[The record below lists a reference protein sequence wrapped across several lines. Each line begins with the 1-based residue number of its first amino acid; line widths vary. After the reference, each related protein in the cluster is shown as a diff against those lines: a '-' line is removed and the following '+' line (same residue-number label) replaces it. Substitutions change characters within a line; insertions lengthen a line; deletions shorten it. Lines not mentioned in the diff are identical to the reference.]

1 MDIGQSFSLAVKS
14 LMASKMRALLTMLG
28 IIIGVSAV
36 ILISGMGN
44 GLTNHVEETFT
55 SLGSNIVT
63 AIALFQTDTKYVDL
77 DKLESFV
84 EETEG
89 IKYYAPY
96 TQHSG
101 VTVKV
106 DGENAST
113 TIYGTNQ
120 DYASIRDRGIASGR
134 NIQYLDVK
142 REQRV
147 CVVGS
152 HVIEELFGKELTND
166 EIIGRNLKI
175 DGNSFKIVGIMEEK
189 ASGMAGGDDD
199 MILIPYPVAQKLFNT
214 EYVNMFYFTYEN
226 GDVSEEVIDKIDKH
240 FYNIYNQTGLYG
252 QLADDEDDYY
262 FIMDAQ
268 SMMEEMYEM
277 LDTITSILVAI
288 AGISLLVGG
297 VGIMNIMLVSVTERT
312 KEIGIRKAIGAN
324 KWDVLSQFVI
334 EAITTS
340 VIGGT
345 IGILL
350 GIFFTGVAST
360 ILGIEG
366 AVTLESVAIAVGI
379 SSLIGI
385 VFGYLP
391 AKKAA
396 DMHPID
402 ALRHE

>member
-63 AIALFQTDTKYVDL
+63 AMALFQTDTKYVDL

-101 VTVKV
+101 ITVKV

-226 GDVSEEVIDKIDKH
+226 GDVSEEVIDKIDKY
-240 FYNIYNQTGLYG
+240 FYDIYNQTGLYG

-366 AVTLESVAIAVGI
+366 AVTFESVAIAVGI

>member
-1 MDIGQSFSLAVKS
+1 MDIGQSFILAVKS

-36 ILISGMGN
+36 ILISGMGE
-44 GLTNHVEETFT
+44 GLTAKVEETFT
-55 SLGSNIVT
+55 SMGSNIVT
-63 AIALFQTDTKYVDL
+63 AMALRQTETKYVDL
-77 DKLESFV
+77 DKLAKMA

-96 TQHSG
+96 TQTSATG
-101 VTVKV
+101 KYGIE
-106 DGENAST
+106 DAST
-113 TIYGTNQ
+113 TIYGTNE

-134 NIQYLDVK
+134 NIQYLDVE

-152 HVIEELFGKELTND
+152 HVIEELFGEDAVND
-166 EIIGRNLKI
+166 DLIGKRLKI
-175 DGNSFKIVGIMEEK
+175 NGTTFKIVGIMEEK

-199 MILIPYPVAQKLFNT
+199 MILIPYTVAQKVFNIQ
-214 EYVNMFYFTYEN
+214 YVNMFYFTYEN
-226 GDVSEEVIDKIDKH
+226 GDYADTIIDKVDRF
-240 FYNIYNQTGLYG
+240 FYNIYDN
-252 QLADDEDDYY
+252 ADYY

-268 SMMEEMYEM
+268 SMMEEMYDM

-324 KWDVLSQFVI
+324 KFDVLSQFVI

-345 IGILL
+345 IGIIL
-350 GIFFTGVAST
+350 GIFFTGVASK

-366 AVTLESVAIAVGI
+366 KVTFGAVAIAVGV

-385 VFGYLP
+385 LFGYMP

>member
-36 ILISGMGN
+36 ILISGMGE
-44 GLTNHVEETFT
+44 GLTAHVEETFT

-63 AIALFQTDTKYVDL
+63 VMALRQTDTKYVDL
-77 DKLESFV
+77 DKLEAFV
-84 EETEG
+84 EETNG

-96 TQHSG
+96 TQTSA
-101 VTVKV
+101 TAKIN
-106 DGENAST
+106 GEDAST
-113 TIYGTNQ
+113 TIYGSNE

-134 NIQYLDVK
+134 NIQYLDVE

-152 HVIEELFGKELTND
+152 HVIEELFGNEKTND
-166 EIIGRNLKI
+166 ELIGEQLKI
-175 DGNSFKIVGIMEEK
+175 NGTSFKIVGIMEEK
-189 ASGMAGGDDD
+189 ASSLAGSDDD
-199 MILIPYPVAQKLFNT
+199 MILIPYTVAQKIFNT
-214 EYVNMFYFTYEN
+214 QYVNMFYFTYEN
-226 GDVSEEVIDKIDKH
+226 GDVSEEVIDKIDRY
-240 FYNIYNQTGLYG
+240 FFNIY
-252 QLADDEDDYY
+252 DDADYY

-268 SMMEEMYEM
+268 SMMEEMYDM

-345 IGILL
+345 IGIIL

-366 AVTLESVAIAVGI
+366 KVTFEAVSIAVGI

>member
-1 MDIGQSFSLAVKS
+1 MDIGQSFLLAVKS

-63 AIALFQTDTKYVDL
+63 AMALYQTDTKYVDL

-101 VTVKV
+101 ITVKV

-134 NIQYLDVK
+134 NIQYLDVE

-166 EIIGRNLKI
+166 EIIGRSLKI

-366 AVTLESVAIAVGI
+366 AVTFESVAIAVGI

>member
-1 MDIGQSFSLAVKS
+1 MDIGQSFILAVKS

-36 ILISGMGN
+36 ILISGMGE
-44 GLTNHVEETFT
+44 GLTAKVEETFT
-55 SLGSNIVT
+55 SMGSNIVT
-63 AIALFQTDTKYVDL
+63 AMALRQTETKYVDL
-77 DKLESFV
+77 DKLAKMA

-96 TQHSG
+96 TQTSATAKYG
-101 VTVKV
+101 IE
-106 DGENAST
+106 DAST
-113 TIYGTNQ
+113 TIYGTNE
-120 DYASIRDRGIASGR
+120 DYASIRDRGISSGR
-134 NIQYLDVK
+134 NIQYLDVE

-152 HVIEELFGKELTND
+152 HVVEELFGEDAVND
-166 EIIGRNLKI
+166 DLIGKQLKI
-175 DGNSFKIVGIMEEK
+175 NGTTFKIVGIMEEK

-199 MILIPYPVAQKLFNT
+199 MILIPYTVAQKVFNIQ
-214 EYVNMFYFTYEN
+214 YVNMFYFTYEN
-226 GDVSEEVIDKIDKH
+226 GDYADTIINKVDRF
-240 FYNIYNQTGLYG
+240 FYNIYDN
-252 QLADDEDDYY
+252 ADYY

-268 SMMEEMYEM
+268 SMMEEMYDM

-324 KWDVLSQFVI
+324 KFDVLSQFVI

-345 IGILL
+345 IGIIL
-350 GIFFTGVAST
+350 GIFFTGVASK

-366 AVTLESVAIAVGI
+366 KVTFGAVAIAVGV

-385 VFGYLP
+385 LFGYMP

>member
-1 MDIGQSFSLAVKS
+1 MDIGQSFILAVKS

-36 ILISGMGN
+36 ILISGMGE
-44 GLTNHVEETFT
+44 GLTAKVEETFT
-55 SLGSNIVT
+55 SMGSNIVT
-63 AIALFQTDTKYVDL
+63 AMALRQTETKYVDL
-77 DKLESFV
+77 DKLAKMA

-96 TQHSG
+96 TQTSATAKYG
-101 VTVKV
+101 TE
-106 DGENAST
+106 DAST
-113 TIYGTNQ
+113 TIYGTNE

-134 NIQYLDVK
+134 NIQYLDVE

-152 HVIEELFGKELTND
+152 HVIEELFGEDAVND
-166 EIIGRNLKI
+166 DLIGKQLKI
-175 DGNSFKIVGIMEEK
+175 NGTTFKIVGVMEEK
-189 ASGMAGGDDD
+189 ASGVAGGDDD
-199 MILIPYPVAQKLFNT
+199 MILIPYTVAQKVFNIQ
-214 EYVNMFYFTYEN
+214 YVNMFYFTYEN
-226 GDVSEEVIDKIDKH
+226 GDYADTIINKVDRF
-240 FYNIYNQTGLYG
+240 FYNIYDN
-252 QLADDEDDYY
+252 ADYY

-268 SMMEEMYEM
+268 SMMEEMYDM

-324 KWDVLSQFVI
+324 KFDVLSQFVI

-345 IGILL
+345 IGIIL
-350 GIFFTGVAST
+350 GIFFTGVASK

-366 AVTLESVAIAVGI
+366 KVTFGAVAIAVGV

-385 VFGYLP
+385 LFGYMP

>member
-36 ILISGMGN
+36 ILSSGMGE
-44 GLTNHVEETFT
+44 GLTAKVEETFT

-63 AIALFQTDTKYVDL
+63 VMALRQTNTKYVDL
-77 DKLESFV
+77 NKLETLV
-84 EETEG
+84 EETNG

-96 TQHSG
+96 IQTSA
-101 VTVKV
+101 TVKV
-106 DGENAST
+106 NGEDAST
-113 TIYGTNQ
+113 TVYGSNE

-134 NIQYLDVK
+134 NIQYLDVE

-152 HVIEELFGKELTND
+152 HVIEELFGTEIAND
-166 EIIGRNLKI
+166 DIIGKQLKVN
-175 DGNSFKIVGIMEEK
+175 GTSFKIVGIMEEK
-189 ASGMAGGDDD
+189 ASSLAGTDDD
-199 MILIPYPVAQKLFNT
+199 MILIPYTVAQKIFNT
-214 EYVNMFYFTYEN
+214 QYVNMFYFTYEN
-226 GDVSEEVIDKIDKH
+226 GDVSEEVIDKIDR
-240 FYNIYNQTGLYG
+240 FFFNIY
-252 QLADDEDDYY
+252 DDADYY

-268 SMMEEMYEM
+268 SMMEEMYDM

-324 KWDVLSQFVI
+324 KFDVLSQFVI

-345 IGILL
+345 IGIIL

-366 AVTLESVAIAVGI
+366 KVTFESVSIAVGI

>member
-1 MDIGQSFSLAVKS
+1 MNIGQSFSLAVKS

-63 AIALFQTDTKYVDL
+63 AMALFQTDTKYVDL

-101 VTVKV
+101 ITVKV

-366 AVTLESVAIAVGI
+366 AVTFESVAIAVGI

>member
-36 ILISGMGN
+36 ILISGIGN

-55 SLGSNIVT
+55 SMGSNIVT
-63 AIALFQTDTKYVDL
+63 AMAIYQTDTKYVDL
-77 DKLESFV
+77 DKLEAFAD
-84 EETEG
+84 ETEG

-106 DGENAST
+106 NGEDAST

-134 NIQYLDVK
+134 NIQYLDIERQQK
-142 REQRV
+142 V

-152 HVIEELFGKELTND
+152 HVIEELFGKEVTND
-166 EIIGRNLKI
+166 ELIGSNLKI
-175 DGNSFKIVGIMEEK
+175 NGDSFKIVGIMEEK

-199 MILIPYPVAQKLFNT
+199 MILIPYPVAQKIFDT

-226 GDVSEEVIDKIDKH
+226 GEVSEEVVDKIDKYFH
-240 FYNIYNQTGLYG
+240 NIYYQTGLYG
-252 QLADDEDDYY
+252 QGSEDDRDYY

-345 IGILL
+345 IGIIL

-366 AVTLESVAIAVGI
+366 KVTFESVAIAVGI

>member
-1 MDIGQSFSLAVKS
+1 MNIGQSFILAIKS

-36 ILISGMGN
+36 ILISGMGE
-44 GLTNHVEETFT
+44 GLTAHVEQTFT

-63 AIALFQTDTKYVDL
+63 VMALRQTETKYVDMK
-77 DKLESFV
+77 KLEAFV
-84 EETEG
+84 DETEG
-89 IKYYAPY
+89 VKYYAPLVQTSATAKY
-96 TQHSG
+96 GLEES
-101 VTVKV
+101 
-106 DGENAST
+106 ST
-113 TIYGTNQ
+113 TVYGTNQ

-134 NIQYLDVK
+134 NIQFLDIE

-152 HVIEELFGKELTND
+152 HVIEELFGTEVTND
-166 EIIGRNLKI
+166 QLIGEYLKI
-175 DGNSFKIVGIMEEK
+175 NGNSFKIVGIMEAK
-189 ASGMAGGDDD
+189 ASSMAGSDDD
-199 MILIPYPVAQKLFNT
+199 QILIPYTVAQKIFNVQ
-214 EYVNMFYFTYEN
+214 YVNAFYFTYEN
-226 GDVSEEVIDKIDKH
+226 GDVSEEVIDKIDRH
-240 FYNIYNQTGLYG
+240 FYNIYDN
-252 QLADDEDDYY
+252 ADYY

-288 AGISLLVGG
+288 AAISLLVGG

-324 KWDVLSQFVI
+324 KFDVLSQFVI
-334 EAITTS
+334 EAVTTS

-345 IGILL
+345 IGIIL
-350 GIFFTGVAST
+350 GIFFTNVASV

-366 AVTLESVAIAVGI
+366 KVTIGAVSVAVGV

-385 VFGYLP
+385 LFGYMP

>member
-101 VTVKV
+101 ITVKA

-134 NIQYLDVK
+134 NIQYLDVE

-366 AVTLESVAIAVGI
+366 AVTFESVAIAVGI

>member
-36 ILISGMGN
+36 ILISGMGE
-44 GLTNHVEETFT
+44 GLTAKVEETFT

-63 AIALFQTDTKYVDL
+63 VMALRQTNTKYVDL
-77 DKLESFV
+77 NKLETLV
-84 EETEG
+84 EETNG

-96 TQHSG
+96 IQTSA
-101 VTVKV
+101 TVKV
-106 DGENAST
+106 NGEDAST
-113 TIYGTNQ
+113 TVYGSNE

-134 NIQYLDVK
+134 NIQYLDVE

-152 HVIEELFGKELTND
+152 HVIEELFGTEIAND
-166 EIIGRNLKI
+166 DIIGKQLKVN
-175 DGNSFKIVGIMEEK
+175 GTSFKIVGIMEEK
-189 ASGMAGGDDD
+189 ASSLAGTDDD
-199 MILIPYPVAQKLFNT
+199 MILIPYTVAQKIFNT
-214 EYVNMFYFTYEN
+214 QYVNMFYFTYEN
-226 GDVSEEVIDKIDKH
+226 GDVSEEVIDKIDR
-240 FYNIYNQTGLYG
+240 FFFNIY
-252 QLADDEDDYY
+252 DDADYY

-268 SMMEEMYEM
+268 SMMEEMYDM

-324 KWDVLSQFVI
+324 KFDVLSQFVI

-345 IGILL
+345 IGIIL

-366 AVTLESVAIAVGI
+366 KVTFESVSIAVGI

>member
-36 ILISGMGN
+36 ILISGMGK
-44 GLTNHVEETFT
+44 GLTNEVEEMFT

-63 AIALFQTDTKYVDL
+63 VMALYQTDTKYVNL
-77 DKLESFV
+77 DKLEDFV
-84 EETEG
+84 EETSG

-96 TQHSG
+96 ISSSA
-101 VTVKV
+101 TVKIT
-106 DGENAST
+106 GEDTRT
-113 TIYGTNQ
+113 TIYGTNE
-120 DYASIRDRGIASGR
+120 DYTSIRDRGIASGR
-134 NIQYLDVK
+134 SIQYLDVE
-142 REQRV
+142 REQKV

-152 HVIEELFGKELTND
+152 RVVTELFGEDVTND
-166 EIIGRNLKI
+166 ELIGKYLKI
-175 DGNSFKIVGIMEEK
+175 NGNSFKIVGILEEK
-189 ASGMAGGDDD
+189 ASGLAGGDDD
-199 MILIPYPVAQKLFNT
+199 QILIPYTVAQKVFST
-214 EYVNMFYFTYEN
+214 QYVNNFYFTYEN
-226 GDVSEEVIDKIDKH
+226 GEVSEEVIDKIDRF
-240 FYNIYNQTGLYG
+240 FYNVY
-252 QLADDEDDYY
+252 DDADYY

-268 SMMEEMYEM
+268 SMMEEMYDM

-324 KWDVLSQFVI
+324 QWDILSQFVI

-340 VIGGT
+340 VIGGS
-345 IGILL
+345 IGIIL

-360 ILGIEG
+360 VLGITG
-366 AVTLESVAIAVGI
+366 KVTLFSVLIAVGI

-396 DMHPID
+396 EMHPID

>member
-1 MDIGQSFSLAVKS
+1 MDIGQSFILAVKS

-36 ILISGMGN
+36 ILISGMGE
-44 GLTNHVEETFT
+44 GLTAKVEETFT
-55 SLGSNIVT
+55 SMGSNIVT
-63 AIALFQTDTKYVDL
+63 AMALRQTETKYVDL
-77 DKLESFV
+77 DKLAKMA

-96 TQHSG
+96 TQTSATAKYG
-101 VTVKV
+101 IE
-106 DGENAST
+106 DAST
-113 TIYGTNQ
+113 TIYGTNE

-134 NIQYLDVK
+134 NIQYLDVE

-152 HVIEELFGKELTND
+152 HVVEELFGEDAVKDDL
-166 EIIGRNLKI
+166 IGKQLKI
-175 DGNSFKIVGIMEEK
+175 NGTTFKIVGIMEEK

-199 MILIPYPVAQKLFNT
+199 MILIPYTVAQKVFNIQ
-214 EYVNMFYFTYEN
+214 YVNMFYFTYEN
-226 GDVSEEVIDKIDKH
+226 GDYADTIINKVDRF
-240 FYNIYNQTGLYG
+240 FYNIYDN
-252 QLADDEDDYY
+252 ADYY

-268 SMMEEMYEM
+268 SMMEEMYDM

-324 KWDVLSQFVI
+324 KFDVLSQFVI

-345 IGILL
+345 IGIIL
-350 GIFFTGVAST
+350 GIFFTGVASK

-366 AVTLESVAIAVGI
+366 KVTFGAVAIAVGV

-385 VFGYLP
+385 LFGYMP

>member
-36 ILISGMGN
+36 ILISGMGE
-44 GLTNHVEETFT
+44 GLTAHVEETFA

-63 AIALFQTDTKYVDL
+63 AMSLYQTDTKYVDL
-77 DKLESFV
+77 DKLEEFV
-84 EETEG
+84 DETKG
-89 IKYYAPY
+89 IKYYSPY
-96 TQHSG
+96 IQSS
-101 VTVKV
+101 VTAKAN
-106 DGENAST
+106 GEDAST
-113 TIYGTNQ
+113 TVYGVNQ
-120 DYASIRDRGIASGR
+120 DYTSIRDRGIASGR
-134 NIQYLDVK
+134 GIQYLDIE
-142 REQRV
+142 REQKV

-152 HVIEELFGKELTND
+152 HVIEELFGKGTTND
-166 EIIGRNLKI
+166 ELIGQNLKI
-175 DGNSFKIVGIMEEK
+175 NGNSFKIVGIMEEK

-199 MILIPYPVAQKLFNT
+199 MIIIPYTVAQKVFGMQ
-214 EYVNMFYFTYEN
+214 YVNMFYFTYEN
-226 GDVSEEVIDKIDKH
+226 GEVSEEVVDEIDKFFFD
-240 FYNIYNQTGLYG
+240 IY
-252 QLADDEDDYY
+252 DDSDYY

-268 SMMEEMYEM
+268 SMMEEMYDM

-324 KWDVLSQFVI
+324 KFDVLSQFVI

-340 VIGGT
+340 VIGGV
-345 IGILL
+345 IGIIL
-350 GIFFTGVAST
+350 GIFFTEVASN

-366 AVTLESVAIAVGI
+366 KVTIGAVSVAVGV

-385 VFGYLP
+385 LFGYMP

-396 DMHPID
+396 DMHPIE

>member
-1 MDIGQSFSLAVKS
+1 MDIGQSFILAVKS

-36 ILISGMGN
+36 ILISGMGE
-44 GLTNHVEETFT
+44 GLTAKVEETFT
-55 SLGSNIVT
+55 SMGSNIVT
-63 AIALFQTDTKYVDL
+63 AMALRQTETKYVDL
-77 DKLESFV
+77 DKLAKMA

-96 TQHSG
+96 TQTSATAKYG
-101 VTVKV
+101 TE
-106 DGENAST
+106 DAST
-113 TIYGTNQ
+113 TIYGTNE

-134 NIQYLDVK
+134 NIQYLDVE

-152 HVIEELFGKELTND
+152 HVIEELFGEDAVND
-166 EIIGRNLKI
+166 DLIGKQLKI
-175 DGNSFKIVGIMEEK
+175 NGTTFKIVGVMEEK
-189 ASGMAGGDDD
+189 ASGVAGGDDD
-199 MILIPYPVAQKLFNT
+199 MILIPYTVAQKVFNIQ
-214 EYVNMFYFTYEN
+214 YVNMFYFTYEN
-226 GDVSEEVIDKIDKH
+226 GDYADTIINKVDRF
-240 FYNIYNQTGLYG
+240 FYNIYDN
-252 QLADDEDDYY
+252 ADYY

-268 SMMEEMYEM
+268 SMMEEMYDM

-288 AGISLLVGG
+288 VGISLLVGG

-324 KWDVLSQFVI
+324 KFDVLSQFVI

-345 IGILL
+345 IGIIL
-350 GIFFTGVAST
+350 GIFFTGVASK

-366 AVTLESVAIAVGI
+366 KVTFGAVAIAVGV

-385 VFGYLP
+385 LFGYMP

>member
-44 GLTNHVEETFT
+44 GLTNYVEETFT

-63 AIALFQTDTKYVDL
+63 AMALYQTDTKYVDL
-77 DKLESFV
+77 DKLEAFV

-89 IKYYAPY
+89 IKYYAPC

-106 DGENAST
+106 SGENTST

-120 DYASIRDRGIASGR
+120 DYASLRDRGIASGR
-134 NIQYLDVK
+134 NIQYLDVERQQK
-142 REQRV
+142 V

-152 HVIEELFGKELTND
+152 RVIEELFGKEVTND
-166 EIIGRNLKI
+166 EIIGEILKI
-175 DGNSFKIVGIMEEK
+175 NGDSFKIVGILEEK

-199 MILIPYPVAQKLFNT
+199 LVLIPYTVAQKVFNT
-214 EYVNMFYFTYEN
+214 QYVNMFYFTYEN
-226 GDVSEEVIDKIDKH
+226 GDVSEEVVDKIDKYFH
-240 FYNIYNQTGLYG
+240 DIYQEATLYNEEEE
-252 QLADDEDDYY
+252 DDSDYY

-268 SMMEEMYEM
+268 SMMEEMYDM

-324 KWDVLSQFVI
+324 KFDVLSQFVI

-340 VIGGT
+340 VIGGA
-345 IGILL
+345 IGIAL

-366 AVTLESVAIAVGI
+366 KVTFEAVSIAVGI

>member
-36 ILISGMGN
+36 ILISGMGE
-44 GLTNHVEETFT
+44 GLTAHVEETFT

-63 AIALFQTDTKYVDL
+63 VMALRQTDTKYVDL
-77 DKLESFV
+77 DKLERFV
-84 EETEG
+84 SETEG

-96 TQHSG
+96 IQSSATA
-101 VTVKV
+101 KV
-106 DGENAST
+106 NGEDAST
-113 TIYGTNQ
+113 TVYGTNE

-134 NIQYLDVK
+134 NIQSLDVE

-152 HVIEELFGKELTND
+152 HVIEELFGKEFTND
-166 EIIGRNLKI
+166 ELIGENLKI
-175 DGNSFKIVGIMEEK
+175 NGNSFKIVGIMEEK

-226 GDVSEEVIDKIDKH
+226 GDVSEEVIDKIDKY
-240 FYNIYNQTGLYG
+240 FYDIYNQTGLYG

-366 AVTLESVAIAVGI
+366 AVTFESVAIAVGI

>member
-1 MDIGQSFSLAVKS
+1 MDIGQSFLLAVKS

-36 ILISGMGN
+36 ILISGMGK
-44 GLTNHVEETFT
+44 GLTAKVEDTFT

-63 AIALFQTDTKYVDL
+63 VRALRQTDTKHVDL
-77 DKLESFV
+77 NKFETFA

-89 IKYYAPY
+89 INYFAPLVQ
-96 TQHSG
+96 TSA
-101 VTVKV
+101 TAKV
-106 DGENAST
+106 DGEDMT
-113 TIYGTNQ
+113 TTVYGSNEE
-120 DYASIRDRGIASGR
+120 YASIRDRGIESGR
-134 NIQYLDVK
+134 NIQYLDVE

-152 HVIEELFGKELTND
+152 YVIKELFGKERTND
-166 EIIGRNLKI
+166 ELIGEQLKI
-175 DGNSFKIVGIMEEK
+175 NGTSFKIVGIMEEK
-189 ASGMAGGDDD
+189 ASSLAGSDDD
-199 MILIPYPVAQKLFNT
+199 MILIPYTVAQKVFNVQYVSMFYLTYINGDYAEEVVNKIDRFLFN
-214 EYVNMFYFTYEN
+214 
-226 GDVSEEVIDKIDKH
+226 
-240 FYNIYNQTGLYG
+240 IYK
-252 QLADDEDDYY
+252 DSDYY
-262 FIMDAQ
+262 FILDAQ
-268 SMMEEMYEM
+268 GMMEQMYDM

-324 KWDVLSQFVI
+324 KFDVLSQFVI

-350 GIFFTGVAST
+350 GIFFTKIASV
-360 ILGIEG
+360 ILGIQG
-366 AVTLESVAIAVGI
+366 KVTVGSVSIAVGI

-396 DMHPID
+396 DMHPIE

>member
-1 MDIGQSFSLAVKS
+1 MDIGQSFILAVKS

-36 ILISGMGN
+36 ILISGMGE
-44 GLTNHVEETFT
+44 GLTAKVEETFT
-55 SLGSNIVT
+55 SMGSNIVT
-63 AIALFQTDTKYVDL
+63 AMALRQTETKYVDL
-77 DKLESFV
+77 DKLAQMA

-96 TQHSG
+96 TQTSATAKYG
-101 VTVKV
+101 IE
-106 DGENAST
+106 DAST
-113 TIYGTNQ
+113 TIYGTNE

-134 NIQYLDVK
+134 NIQYLDVE

-152 HVIEELFGKELTND
+152 HVIEELFGEDAVND
-166 EIIGRNLKI
+166 DLIGKQLKI
-175 DGNSFKIVGIMEEK
+175 NGTTFKMVGIMEEK
-189 ASGMAGGDDD
+189 ASGVAGGDDD
-199 MILIPYPVAQKLFNT
+199 MILIPYTVAQKVFNIQ
-214 EYVNMFYFTYEN
+214 YVNMFYFTYEN
-226 GDVSEEVIDKIDKH
+226 GDYADTIINKVDRF
-240 FYNIYNQTGLYG
+240 FYNIYDN
-252 QLADDEDDYY
+252 ADYY

-268 SMMEEMYEM
+268 SMMEEMYDM

-324 KWDVLSQFVI
+324 KFDVLSQFVI

-345 IGILL
+345 IGIIL
-350 GIFFTGVAST
+350 GIFFTGVASK

-366 AVTLESVAIAVGI
+366 KVTFGAVAIAVGV

-385 VFGYLP
+385 LFGYMP